1 MKTTIFITLSMV
13 VGLFCTTHPSS
24 FSLDKKDIKQIDYR
38 GIVCVQYNA
47 SWNSSNKYHQIPG
60 IKNYYVDIE
69 SDLTAR
75 KRLNIKSLPTLIVYK
90 DGKEVKRIEGNIMMK
105 IDMPVHVVKQQIN
118 EIH

>member
-1 MKTTIFITLSMV
+1 MV
-13 VGLFCTTHPSS
+13 VGVFCTTYPASHSE
-24 FSLDKKDIKQIDYR
+24 KDIKQIDYR

-47 SWNSSNKYHQIPG
+47 NWNNLNRYQQIPG

-69 SDLTAR
+69 TDLTAR

-90 DGKEVKRIEGNIMMK
+90 DGKEVKRIEANIMMK
-105 IDMPVHVVKQQIN
+105 IDTPVQVIKQQIN

>member
-13 VGLFCTTHPSS
+13 VGIFCTTHPSS
-24 FSLDKKDIKQIDYR
+24 IASEKDVKQIDYR

-47 SWNSSNKYHQIPG
+47 TWNSLNKYQSIPG
-60 IKNYYVDIE
+60 IKNYYIDIE

-90 DGKEVKRIEGNIMMK
+90 DGKEVKRIEGNIMMR
-105 IDMPVHVVKQQIN
+105 IDVPVHVVKQQIN